1 MKKMIDLLALP
12 HAIKLD
18 MKLSDAM
25 ILAAMQQNLSS
36 NLVHIRDFSIKARDI
51 QLDMNV
57 GMGILSKSFQLSFVI
72 RDIILDNGR
81 FCLELEMHNQ
91 ILMPLLS
98 TLKKLNIAALPMV
111 EIEGSKVRVDLSQQ
125 VEDALATQSPEL
137 QDYVRELKIS
147 DFAQESHF
155 FRVCIQRDKI

>member
-1 MKKMIDLLALP
+1 MTKMIDLLAFP

-18 MKLSDAM
+18 LKLSDAM
-25 ILAAMQQNLSS
+25 ILAAMQQKLSS
-36 NLVHIRDFSIKARDI
+36 NLVHIRDFSINARDI

-72 RDIILDNGR
+72 RDVILDNGR

-91 ILMPLLS
+91 ILKPLLS
-98 TLKKLNIAALPMV
+98 TLKKLNVTALAMV

-125 VEDALATQSPEL
+125 VEDALSSQSPEL
-137 QDYVRELKIS
+137 QDYFRDLRIS
-147 DFAQESHF
+147 GFAQELHF
-155 FRVCIQRDKI
+155 FGVCIKRD

>member
-1 MKKMIDLLALP
+1 MTKMIDLLALP

-36 NLVHIRDFSIKARDI
+36 N
-51 QLDMNV
+51 
-57 GMGILSKSFQLSFVI
+57 GILSKSFQLSFVI

-125 VEDALATQSPEL
+125 VENALAAQSPEL
-137 QDYVRELKIS
+137 QDYFRELKIS
-147 DFAQESHF
+147 DFAQELHF
-155 FRVCIQRDKI
+155 FRLCIQRDKI